1 MPWEKDRKKRLAEY
15 LWAEINKAILKSPD
29 VQFSVKKLE
38 KLQLLDYVSE
48 FNLVLE
54 VDKLIE
60 SILKKSAVREA
71 KTLDLEKLK
80 NEFLEAKTNFAHEET
95 QLHDE
100 LDEPDEPKFDPVEK
114 KLPDISSPFSPQP
127 LQQIDGEA
135 LSENEIL
142 FEEYLNHG
150 FDEKDWMKEA
160 KIRFNS

>member
-38 KLQLLDYVSE
+38 KLQLLDYVAE

-60 SILKKSAVREA
+60 SILKKSETQEA

-80 NEFLEAKTNFAHEET
+80 NEFLEAKAGLGHEEM
-95 QLHDE
+95 QRHEEHDE
-100 LDEPDEPKFDPVEK
+100 PEFDPIEK
-114 KLPDISSPFSPQP
+114 KSPDISSSVPPQS

-135 LSENEIL
+135 LSENEIR
-142 FEEYLNHG
+142 FEEFLNQG
-150 FDEKDWMKEA
+150 FDEKDWMKKA
-160 KIRFNS
+160 KIRFDS